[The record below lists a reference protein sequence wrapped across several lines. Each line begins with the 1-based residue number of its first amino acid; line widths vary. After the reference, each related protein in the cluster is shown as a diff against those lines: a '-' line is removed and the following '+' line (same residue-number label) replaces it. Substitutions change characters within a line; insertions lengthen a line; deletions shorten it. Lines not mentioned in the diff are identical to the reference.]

1 MSKATLRVALKE
13 RNCKEEVWNNLPQ
26 GQKHGEIQEK
36 TIYIKMKENNT
47 ANACREINSL
57 F

>member
-13 RNCKEEVWNNLPQ
+13 RNCKEEVCNNLPQ
-26 GQKHGEIQEK
+26 GQKHGETQEK